1 MKCNSHLYLMEKQ
14 CFQLIVMNVIF
25 KKEKKDV
32 LKTRSKWT
40 DK

>member
-1 MKCNSHLYLMEKQ
+1 MEKQ

-32 LKTRSKWT
+32 LKTRSKWIV
-40 DK
+40 K